1 MSTAAPGMATSACLQ
16 ACAEF
21 FAAADLAVFEHD
33 LAAGMLRLSGAAAE
47 MMGIGSERSLAA
59 ADHDRSVHANDLDRL
74 HAERRR
80 AAERGGPFQFAYRMV
95 RPQDGRVIRLEARGA
110 ALRDAAGGGVRLGG
124 ILWDVTAARAGDGEV
139 SALCRALSTEVAAL
153 TRLHRL
159 SGRLAACTRL
169 EPLLEQVLDAA
180 MALQDADL
188 GVLRLYEP
196 ERRTLR
202 IAAQR
207 GFDQAVADEF
217 RELPVTGRMLVV
229 VRAFNTRR
237 RIAVEDITRDTDPL
251 LDKNRAQELGIRG
264 AQAIPLID
272 GEGRPLGVLS
282 AYFRAPMLPS
292 ASTLHHLDLFVGQAA
307 EAIAARL
314 GEPAQHLAIDRLRA
328 GCDAIPQ
335 PVWQADA
342 AGAWTWANRCW
353 QSLTGQPREA
363 SAGAG
368 WLDAVHPDDRARVGD
383 ALGEARNTGR
393 FEADLRLWQAAER
406 RHRWSR
412 LRAEPLA
419 DGAGAPA
426 GWIGIAGDIDDLR
439 GRQERQQHLM
449 EQLQHQL
456 RNTLAVVRSIA
467 RRTAESATN
476 LQDLAAHL
484 DGRIGALARVQAAV
498 TRFPGRGADL
508 QGLIDEELLASHV
521 RQSSRLQVAGPPVR
535 LKGKAAEALGLAIH
549 ELVTNAL
556 EHGALFRPDG
566 RITVSWSV
574 DAAGPDGRLHFVWEE
589 LSGGSPQ
596 PGPEGFGMLQLKRGL
611 VYELRA
617 EVAVDFRADGIR
629 CDLHIPLSA
638 GIVPDDDASGEADE
652 AGPAGSAS

>member
-1 MSTAAPGMATSACLQ
+1 MSTAAPVMPASTCLQ

-33 LAAGMLRLSGAAAE
+33 LAAGLLRLSAAAAE
-47 MMGIGSERSLAA
+47 LMGIGNERCVAV
-59 ADHDRSVHANDLDRL
+59 ADHDRSVHADDLDRL

-80 AAERGGPFQFAYRMV
+80 AAERGSPFQFAYRMT
-95 RPQDGRVIRLEARGA
+95 RPRDGQIIRLEARGT
-110 ALRDAAGGGVRLGG
+110 ALRDPAGGITLGG

-139 SALCRALSTEVAAL
+139 SALCRVLSAEVSAL

-180 MALQDADL
+180 MALQGADL
-188 GVLRLYEP
+188 GVLRLFDP

-207 GFDQAVADEF
+207 GFDQVVAEEL

-237 RIAVEDITRDTDPL
+237 RIAVEDFTRDTDPL
-251 LDKNRAQELGIRG
+251 LDKDRAKELGIRG
-264 AQAIPLID
+264 AQAIPLIAGD
-272 GEGRPLGVLS
+272 GRPLGVLS

-292 ASTLHHLDLFVGQAA
+292 ASDLHHLDLFVAQAA
-307 EAIAARL
+307 EAISARL
-314 GEPAQHLAIDRLRA
+314 DEPDRLRA
-328 GCDAIPQ
+328 GCDAIPL

-342 AGAWTWANRCW
+342 VGAWIWANRCW
-353 QSLTGQPREA
+353 QSLTGQSAEV
-363 SAGAG
+363 SAGTG
-368 WLDAVHPDDRARVGD
+368 WLDAVHPDDRVRIGE
-383 ALGEARNTGR
+383 ALGEARDTGR
-393 FEADLRLWQAAER
+393 FEADLRLWHVAEG
-406 RHRWSR
+406 RHRWAR
-412 LRAEPLA
+412 LRAEPLP
-419 DGAGAPA
+419 DGGGDPP
-426 GWIGIAGDIDDLR
+426 GWIGILVDIDNLH

-467 RRTAESATN
+467 RRTAESASN

-498 TRFPGRGADL
+498 TRFAGRGADL

-556 EHGALFRPDG
+556 EHGALFSPDG

-574 DAAGPDGRLHFVWEE
+574 EGASPDRRLDFVWEE
-589 LSGGSPQ
+589 LSDNSRQ
-596 PGPEGFGMLQLKRGL
+596 PGPEGFGMLQLKRSL

-617 EVAVDFRADGIR
+617 EVDVEFRADGIR

-638 GIVPDDDASGEADE
+638 GIVPDDPVSETGGTAPTGIAS
-652 AGPAGSAS
+652 

>member
-1 MSTAAPGMATSACLQ
+1 PGMPASTCLQ
-16 ACAEF
+16 AGAEF
-21 FAAADLAVFEHD
+21 FAAADVATFEHD
-33 LAAGMLRLSGAAAE
+33 LAAGLLRLSRAAVE
-47 MMGIGSERSLAA
+47 MVGIGSEHCVDV
-59 ADHDRSVHANDLDRL
+59 ADHDRSVHADDLDRL
-74 HAERRR
+74 RAERRR

-95 RPQDGRVIRLEARGA
+95 RPRDGRVICLEARGT
-110 ALRDAAGGGVRLGG
+110 ALRQPASGGVTLGG
-124 ILWDVTAARAGDGEV
+124 ILWDVTAARAGDSEV
-139 SALCRALSTEVAAL
+139 AALCRALSMEVAAL

-196 ERRTLR
+196 EHRTLR

-207 GFDQAVADEF
+207 GFDQAVVDEF
-217 RELPVTGRMLVV
+217 RVLPVTGRMLVV

-251 LDKNRAQELGIRG
+251 LDKDRARELGIRG

-272 GEGRPLGVLS
+272 GGSRPLGVLS

-292 ASTLHHLDLFVGQAA
+292 ASDLHHLDLFVTQAA
-307 EAIAARL
+307 EAIGARL
-314 GEPAQHLAIDRLRA
+314 DEPVQQLAVNRLRA
-328 GCDAIPQ
+328 GWDAIPQ

-342 AGAWTWANRCW
+342 AGAWIWASRDW
-353 QSLTGQPREA
+353 QSLTGQTA
-363 SAGAG
+363 DVSAGAG
-368 WLDAVHPDDRARVGD
+368 WLDALHPDDRARIGD
-383 ALGEARNTGR
+383 ALGKARGTDR
-393 FEADLRLWQAAER
+393 FEADLRLWHAAEGH
-406 RHRWSR
+406 HRWSR
-412 LRAEPLA
+412 MRAEPLP
-419 DGAGAPA
+419 DEAGGPA
-426 GWIGIAGDIDDLR
+426 GWVGITVDIDDLH

-467 RRTAESATN
+467 RRTAESASN

-498 TRFPGRGADL
+498 TRFPGRGVDL

-521 RQSSRLQVAGPPVR
+521 RQSSRLQVVGPPVR

-556 EHGALFRPDG
+556 EHGALFSPDG
-566 RITVSWSV
+566 RIMACWSV
-574 DAAGPDGRLHFVWEE
+574 EGASPEGRLHFVWEE
-589 LSGGSPQ
+589 LSGGNPQ

-617 EVAVDFRADGIR
+617 EVEVDFRPDGIR
-629 CDLHIPLSA
+629 CDLRIPLSA
-638 GIVPDDDASGEADE
+638 GIVPDDPPGEAGGM
-652 AGPAGSAS
+652 APAGIAS